1 MNKKTRTLITL
12 TALLL
17 CLLPALLYGGGS
29 SEKEQTEEQGRGE
42 QVSFSVYS
50 GDDTRT
56 GHQIMEEA
64 NDTLLAGNIAAD
76 ITMILEN
83 EKGNQ
88 RVREL
93 SIISRES
100 EGLNRSV
107 LHFTAPADIEGTG
120 FLMIETPS
128 GDSDM
133 WLYLPELA
141 KVRRIVSAGKNESF
155 MGSDITY
162 ADMEGRN
169 VDEYTFTRYEDETV
183 DDEACYVIGAV
194 PLNGSSEYGR
204 TVYSVSKEQLVPL
217 KALMFSPDGTY
228 VKQMLMKELEYIDD
242 TWIPTLIE
250 VEDIVEKHRT
260 IMTLRNVELNTIA
273 DDSVFT
279 QQYLKR
285 GK

>member
-1 MNKKTRTLITL
+1 MNKKRRTLITL

-17 CLLPALLYGGGS
+17 CLLPALLYAGGS
-29 SEKEQTEEQGRGE
+29 SEKEQTEEQSRGE
-42 QVSFSVYS
+42 LVSFSVYS

-64 NDTLLAGNIAAD
+64 NDMLLAGNIAAD

-93 SIISRES
+93 RIISQEKD
-100 EGLNRSV
+100 GLNRSV
-107 LHFTAPADIEGTG
+107 LHFTSPADIEGTG

-133 WLYLPELA
+133 WLYLPELT
-141 KVRRIVSAGKNESF
+141 KVRRIVSAGKSESF

-169 VDEYTFTRYEDETV
+169 VDEYTYTRYEDETV
-183 DDEACYVIGAV
+183 DDQACYVVGAV
-194 PLNGSSEYGR
+194 PLNGSGEYAR
-204 TVYSVSKEQLVPL
+204 TIYSVSREHLVPL
-217 KALMFSPDGTY
+217 KALMFSPEGTY
-228 VKQMLMKELEYIDD
+228 VKQMRMKELEHIDD

-250 VEDIVEKHRT
+250 VENVLEKHRT
-260 IMTLRNVELNTIA
+260 IMTLRNIELNTEA
-273 DDSVFT
+273 DDSYFT

>member
-1 MNKKTRTLITL
+1 MNTKAKSLITL
-12 TALLL
+12 TAVLFS
-17 CLLPALLYGGGS
+17 LLPTLIYAGGS
-29 SEKEQTEEQGRGE
+29 SEKDTEDTGE
-42 QVSFSVYS
+42 SVHRFSFSPYS

-56 GHQIMEEA
+56 GKEIMEEA

-93 SIISRES
+93 SIISQDTD
-100 EGLNRSV
+100 GLNRSV
-107 LHFTAPADIEGTG
+107 LHFTSPADIEGTG
-120 FLMIETPS
+120 FLMIETSS

-133 WLYLPELA
+133 WLYLPELG
-141 KVRRIVSAGKNESF
+141 KVRRIVSAGKQESF

-169 VDEYTFTRYEDETV
+169 VNEYTFRRFEDETV
-183 DDEACYVIGAV
+183 DAQSCYVIEAV
-194 PLNGSSEYGR
+194 PLREDSEYGK
-204 TVYSVSKEQLVPL
+204 TVYSISKEQMVPL
-217 KALMFSPDGTY
+217 KALMFSPEGTSLK
-228 VKQMLMKELEYIDD
+228 VMNMKDLRYIEG

-250 VEDIVEKHRT
+250 VEDITKGHHT
-260 IMTLRNVELNTIA
+260 IMTLRNIELNTRA